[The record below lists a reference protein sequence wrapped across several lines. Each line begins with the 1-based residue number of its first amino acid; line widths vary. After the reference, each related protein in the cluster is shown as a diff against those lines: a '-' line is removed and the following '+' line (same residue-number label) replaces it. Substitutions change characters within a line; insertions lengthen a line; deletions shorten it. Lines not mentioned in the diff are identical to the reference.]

1 MDLMK
6 RLVDLS
12 HKEYL
17 KAEAMRRYPID
28 DPQDDDEVSLMTEF
42 RDNFIAK
49 YDKVNN
55 RQFIKVRTYKIGDY
69 KRAIERYERRRTKNK
84 NKTKTK

>member
-17 KAEAMRRYPID
+17 KAEAKRRYPID
-28 DPQDDDEVSLMTEF
+28 DPDDKDEVALMTEF
-42 RDNFIAK
+42 RDNFIAT

-55 RQFIKVRTYKIGDY
+55 RQFVKVKSYKIGDY
-69 KRAIERYERRRTKNK
+69 KKAIERYERKTRTKLDK
-84 NKTKTK
+84 D

>member
-6 RLVDLS
+6 RLVALS
-12 HKEYL
+12 HKEFL
-17 KAEAMRRYPID
+17 EAEAMRRYPID

-49 YDKVNN
+49 YYKVNN
-55 RQFIKVRTYKIGDY
+55 RQFVKVKAYKIDDY
-69 KRAIERYERRRTKNK
+69 KKAIERYEK
-84 NKTKTK
+84 KTKTKEI

>member
-6 RLVDLS
+6 RLVTLS
-12 HKEYL
+12 HKEFL
-17 KAEAMRRYPID
+17 EAEALRRYPID
-28 DPQDDDEVSLMTEF
+28 DPQDDDEVSLMTEL

-55 RQFIKVRTYKIGDY
+55 RQFIKVKAYKIGDY
-69 KRAIERYERRRTKNK
+69 KKAIERYERR
-84 NKTKTK
+84 KTT

>member
-1 MDLMK
+1 MK
-6 RLVDLS
+6 RLVALS
-12 HKEYL
+12 HKEL
-17 KAEAMRRYPID
+17 LEAEALRRFPID
-28 DPQDDDEVSLMTEF
+28 DPLDDDEVSLMNEF

-69 KRAIERYERRRTKNK
+69 KKAIERYERRGLRPN
-84 NKTKTK
+84 